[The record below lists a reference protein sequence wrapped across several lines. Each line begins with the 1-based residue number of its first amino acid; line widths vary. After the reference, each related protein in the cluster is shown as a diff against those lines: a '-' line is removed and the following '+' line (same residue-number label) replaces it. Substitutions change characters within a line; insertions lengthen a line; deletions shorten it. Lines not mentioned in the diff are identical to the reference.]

1 MVYDQVSRKREEVSV
16 DRLGGAS
23 ADQGGWHSVL
33 AGPAPLADVVIVGSG
48 KDADILITLA
58 DGRELSMGADDVT
71 VSADSSVQ
79 ARITR
84 LDDVNIQ
91 IRYCGPGLVA
101 RSVRV
106 KYDSRDPEWQDE
118 FLQRLRAWL
127 AGDSSGELNFCVDA
141 DIVLTAEGQ

>member
-1 MVYDQVSRKREEVSV
+1 
-16 DRLGGAS
+16 
-23 ADQGGWHSVL
+23 
-33 AGPAPLADVVIVGSG
+33 
-48 KDADILITLA
+48 
-58 DGRELSMGADDVT
+58 
-71 VSADSSVQ
+71 VQ